1 MGRRIVL
8 MTIILYYNPSSLVRV
23 NEDYEQTGLTATL
36 LRVSLKIIVSKF
48 ILHFRHLSIYVGTI
62 TNFKHEF
69 LVIFS
74 RQKAHEFQ
82 CLKFKTNQ

>member
-36 LRVSLKIIVSKF
+36 LRVSLKIIV
-48 ILHFRHLSIYVGTI
+48 
-62 TNFKHEF
+62 
-69 LVIFS
+69 
-74 RQKAHEFQ
+74 
-82 CLKFKTNQ
+82 